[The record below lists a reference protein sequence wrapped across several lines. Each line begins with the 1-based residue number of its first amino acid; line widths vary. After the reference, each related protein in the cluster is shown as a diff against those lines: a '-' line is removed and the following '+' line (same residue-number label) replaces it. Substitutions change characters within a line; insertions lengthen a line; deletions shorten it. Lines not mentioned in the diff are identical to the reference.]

1 MKSPEWLK
9 PAIFGGVVGAVALA
23 IVGFAWGGWVTGGSS
38 ERIAAI
44 HAEMEVVA
52 ALLPI
57 CIQQSEQDPQV
68 VDTLAKLKS
77 AGRFQRGDLLM
88 EAGWATIPGTT
99 EPNRAVANACVDQLS
114 AQF

>member
-9 PAIFGGVVGAVALA
+9 PAIFGGVVGAIALA
-23 IVGFAWGGWVTGGSS
+23 IIGFAWGGWVTGGSS
-38 ERIAAI
+38 ERIAAN

-57 CIQQSEQDPQV
+57 CIQLSEQDPQV

-99 EPNRAVANACVDQLS
+99 EPNRAVANACVDHLS